1 MGPVSPRRLMRV
13 AAFVLALLS
22 TLVCAAAA
30 TARSTVVSPGFYRS
44 VLDDQRAYDRLY
56 DEVLVDPHA
65 VSVTRPLLARLP
77 IPEAQLSSNI
87 KVILPPDSVRD
98 LTGRQIDSVVGYLD
112 GDRDTLVLTV
122 DLAPVLS
129 NLNDLTQIYFGDL
142 VSSVQEQPEPDF
154 AAFSADLSAALR
166 EVTAGRV
173 PAGLPSLPL
182 TDEQAGRA
190 ADALLRTVTGPG
202 REGLRPEVEGAL
214 ADGDVATALAAVA
227 PAAVTDRTR
236 DAAARLRAT
245 AGGAT
250 WDLTRTLEASGN
262 DLTALHRAR
271 PYTSFGLGL
280 TEALSASLVVVS
292 LLVLWFTGPSAP
304 GRRLMPVGWA
314 LAGGGALTALGAA
327 LVRLVADGRVV
338 DARASWPP
346 SLARLVDDLQLAAFD
361 KVTITAV
368 VTALVPVAA
377 GALLAGVGW
386 FLQVRPRP
394 SFSPLRARWVALA
407 ASGAAVAGMLAVPL
421 AVGPSTPRV
430 CEGHAWLCD
439 RRYDEVAY
447 LTSHNANSTTVDRFI
462 GPLQDPAI
470 PAQLDDGVRA
480 LQLDTYRWERPDEI
494 TGRLAESDFTPEQ
507 REFIASA
514 VERVNPPREGLW
526 LCHAVCRAGAI
537 PLVPTLKQ
545 LGSWMRAHPTE
556 VVTLI
561 VQDAISGKDTEKAF
575 QQAGLTNLLHTP
587 DPDPAK
593 PWPTLGEMIDSGR
606 RLVVF
611 AEQADGPASWYRNFY
626 RYGMETPFAF
636 RSPQE
641 MTCVPNRGGTGKRLF
656 LLNHFITNNGG
667 SRLDAGKVN
676 ARRYALDRAH
686 ACEHDRGRP
695 VNFIAVDYTTIG
707 DVQGAVDEL
716 NANR

>member
-1 MGPVSPRRLMRV
+1 
-13 AAFVLALLS
+13 
-22 TLVCAAAA
+22 
-30 TARSTVVSPGFYRS
+30 
-44 VLDDQRAYDRLY
+44 
-56 DEVLVDPHA
+56 
-65 VSVTRPLLARLP
+65 
-77 IPEAQLSSNI
+77 
-87 KVILPPDSVRD
+87 
-98 LTGRQIDSVVGYLD
+98 
-112 GDRDTLVLTV
+112 
-122 DLAPVLS
+122 
-129 NLNDLTQIYFGDL
+129 
-142 VSSVQEQPEPDF
+142 
-154 AAFSADLSAALR
+154 
-166 EVTAGRV
+166 
-173 PAGLPSLPL
+173 
-182 TDEQAGRA
+182 
-190 ADALLRTVTGPG
+190 
-202 REGLRPEVEGAL
+202 
-214 ADGDVATALAAVA
+214 
-227 PAAVTDRTR
+227 
-236 DAAARLRAT
+236 
-245 AGGAT
+245 
-250 WDLTRTLEASGN
+250 
-262 DLTALHRAR
+262 
-271 PYTSFGLGL
+271 
-280 TEALSASLVVVS
+280 
-292 LLVLWFTGPSAP
+292 
-304 GRRLMPVGWA
+304 
-314 LAGGGALTALGAA
+314 
-327 LVRLVADGRVV
+327 
-338 DARASWPP
+338 
-346 SLARLVDDLQLAAFD
+346 
-361 KVTITAV
+361 
-368 VTALVPVAA
+368 
-377 GALLAGVGW
+377 
-386 FLQVRPRP
+386 
-394 SFSPLRARWVALA
+394 
-407 ASGAAVAGMLAVPL
+407 MLAVPL
-421 AVGPSTPRV
+421 AVGPSAPRV

-561 VQDAISGKDTEKAF
+561 VQDAISGEDTEKAF
-575 QQAGLTNLLHTP
+575 RQAGLTDLVHTP

-593 PWPTLGEMIDSGR
+593 PWPTLGAMIDSGR

-676 ARRYALDRAH
+676 ARRYVLDRAH